1 MEKLLDN
8 INTPEDLRKL
18 QVSQLPQLCSE
29 LRSYMIEVCS
39 EHPRHL
45 GSSLFAVKMITPL
58 PYVYYLP
65 RHNVVFHAGN

>member
-39 EHPRHL
+39 GPV
-45 GSSLFAVKMITPL
+45 SAQWS
-58 PYVYYLP
+58 
-65 RHNVVFHAGN
+65 